1 MFKTP
6 ITENLSLKI
15 LEERDADALFAI
27 VSNNK
32 KHLGKWLPFVNFTQ
46 SSTDSK
52 NFIKS
57 ALQQFASNDGFPYL
71 L

>member
-32 KHLGKWLPFVNFTQ
+32 KHLVNGCH
-46 SSTDSK
+46 
-52 NFIKS
+52 
-57 ALQQFASNDGFPYL
+57 L
-71 L
+71 